1 MNENV
6 DWSDEIFSILLE
18 QRIKQVAY
26 VPDAGHKKLIE
37 RVNEDNYFR
46 DVPLTSEEEG
56 VALLSGAWLGD
67 ERGVLLMQSSGVGN
81 IINML
86 SISVECRFPL
96 FMIITMRGEWGE
108 FNPWQVPMGKATQST
123 LEAMGV
129 KVIRVDVP
137 DKVAETVAAG
147 IKLTFDSGRM
157 VAVLIGQRVIG
168 SKDWNR

>member
-46 DVPLTSEEEG
+46 DVLLTSEEEG

>member
-1 MNENV
+1 MNENI

>member
-123 LEAMGV
+123 LEAMDV